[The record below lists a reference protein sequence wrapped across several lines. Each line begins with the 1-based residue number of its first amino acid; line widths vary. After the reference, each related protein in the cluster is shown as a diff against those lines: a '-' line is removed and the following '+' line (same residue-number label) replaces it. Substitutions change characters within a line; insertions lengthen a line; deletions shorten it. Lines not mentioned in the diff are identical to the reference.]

1 MALEDVRS
9 QQLQSETKADDS
21 IKVDVTDEVDFVAY
35 YEQTTGRLVV
45 DPEQAKVEFGE
56 VMASRLK
63 LSPDGLKVLWPQPAD
78 DPNDP
83 QNWTDFRKTVHL
95 IIITMSGVVPDFD
108 GGIGIASIFSLA
120 QTYDTTSGIINDR
133 TSNWG
138 IFLLGWGGIFWV
150 MLVRRYGRLPVLFW
164 SQLFALAFLVGATL
178 APNLATFAGM
188 RCLSGFF
195 GQVTGLYVVTDIF
208 PFHLQARKLNIWT
221 SGFVMS
227 ENESFSIW
235 EKHFSLSHRSPFLS
249 PFVFGFLVAR
259 ASWRWA
265 YAIGSIYN
273 AIVLVLIAF
282 FMEETM
288 YDRHLASKP
297 LQISTGL
304 RYRFETLIGVT
315 GYKMAKYR
323 PRWPEVLLAPLDV
336 AWRPQFF
343 FVVLFE
349 ALVFGFSIG
358 VNVGVSVATCS
369 NKLTDF
375 CRRQMLSSWDLLLPS
390 DLTLANMPWLERMR
404 LQLQV
409 FSVYE
414 VAVLLGEIIGRYVN
428 EFIMYL
434 HIRKNG
440 GFFEPE
446 SRLWTCYLAM
456 PLYICGF
463 LTLGAGIQHLNKAA
477 LIIGWGI
484 AFVAITLNTVAVYAY
499 CNDCFPRR
507 AGEVSALL
515 NFARSVGGFAVA
527 YFQVP
532 WATKSGALT
541 VFGVETAQVISLDA
555 LEESDGF
562 YRLVIGLFFIAV
574 PMTQLKGS
582 YFRTRFAL

>member
-1 MALEDVRS
+1 
-9 QQLQSETKADDS
+9 
-21 IKVDVTDEVDFVAY
+21 VDFVAY
-35 YEQTTGRLVV
+35 YEQATGRLVV

-63 LSPDGLKVLWPQPAD
+63 LSSDGLKVLWPQPSN

-83 QNWTDFRKTVHL
+83 QNWSDFRKTMHL
-95 IIITMSGVVPDFD
+95 IIITMSAVVPDFD
-108 GGIGIASIFSLA
+108 SGIGIASIFGLA
-120 QTYDTTSGIINDR
+120 QTYDTTSGVINDL
-133 TSNWG
+133 TSNWS

-150 MLVRRYGRLPVLFW
+150 MLMRRYGRLPVLFW

-188 RCLSGFF
+188 RCLTAFF
-195 GQVTGLYVVTDIF
+195 GTCPQVTGLYVVTDIF

-221 SGFVMS
+221 SGFV
-227 ENESFSIW
+227 I
-235 EKHFSLSHRSPFLS
+235 SPFLS

-265 YAIGSIYN
+265 YAIGSIYS
-273 AIVLVLIAF
+273 AIVLFLIVF

-288 YDRHLASKP
+288 YDRRLVSMP
-297 LQISTGL
+297 LRTSTGL

-323 PRWPEVLLAPLDV
+323 PRWPEVLFASLDV

-358 VNVGVSVATCS
+358 VNTTNVVFMGSSPPVGFGFSQYAVAGAYAT
-369 NKLTDF
+369 
-375 CRRQMLSSWDLLLPS
+375 PI
-390 DLTLANMPWLERMR
+390 
-404 LQLQV
+404 
-409 FSVYE
+409 
-414 VAVLLGEIIGRYVN
+414 VAVLFGEFIGRHVN
-428 EFIMYL
+428 DFIMNL
-434 HIRKNG
+434 NIRKNG
-440 GFFEPE
+440 GFFEAE

-463 LTLGAGIQHLNKAA
+463 LTLGAGIQNLSEAA
-477 LIIGWGI
+477 LIMGWGI

-499 CNDCFPRR
+499 CSDCFPRR

-532 WATKSGALT
+532 WATKSGALM
-541 VFGVETAQVISLDA
+541 VFGVEAA
-555 LEESDGF
+555 
-562 YRLVIGLFFIAV
+562 LVIAMFLIAV
-574 PMTQLKGS
+574 PMTQWKGS
-582 YFRTRFAL
+582 YFRVSVILFILTDSIDSVHRMLGTLCFMIGALQVANFRIREGY

>member
-21 IKVDVTDEVDFVAY
+21 IKVDVIDEVDFVAY

-63 LSPDGLKVLWPQPAD
+63 LSSDGLKVLWPQPAN

-120 QTYDTTSGIINDR
+120 QTYDTTSGVINDR

-178 APNLATFAGM
+178 APNLATFAGTHNNSL
-188 RCLSGFF
+188 CHSP
-195 GQVTGLYVVTDIF
+195 TSKGLYIVTDIF

-221 SGFVMS
+221 SGFV
-227 ENESFSIW
+227 I
-235 EKHFSLSHRSPFLS
+235 SPFLS

-304 RYRFETLIGVT
+304 RYRLETLIGVT

-349 ALVFGFSIG
+349 TTNVVFMGSPPPVGFGFSQY
-358 VNVGVSVATCS
+358 A
-369 NKLTDF
+369 
-375 CRRQMLSSWDLLLPS
+375 
-390 DLTLANMPWLERMR
+390 
-404 LQLQV
+404 
-409 FSVYE
+409 

-463 LTLGAGIQHLNKAA
+463 LTLGAGIQNLNKAA

-507 AGEVSALL
+507 AGEISALL
-515 NFARSVGGFAVA
+515 NFARSLGGFAVA

-541 VFGVETAQVISLDA
+541 VFGVETAQVISLGA

-582 YFRTRFAL
+582 YFRPLLPFSSGASQHRSN

>member
-1 MALEDVRS
+1 MALENVDS
-9 QQLQSETKADDS
+9 QQQQSETKADDS
-21 IKVDVTDEVDFVAY
+21 VEVDVTDEVDFVAY
-35 YEQTTGRLVV
+35 YEQATGRLVV

-63 LSPDGLKVLWPQPAD
+63 LSPDGSKVLWPQPAN

-95 IIITMSGVVPDFD
+95 IIITMSAVIPDFD
-108 GGIGIASIFSLA
+108 SGIGIASIFGLA
-120 QTYDTTSGIINDR
+120 QTYDTTSGVINDL
-133 TSNWG
+133 TSNWS

-150 MLVRRYGRLPVLFW
+150 MLMRRYGRLPVLFW

-178 APNLATFAGM
+178 APNLATFAAD
-188 RCLSGFF
+188 CGFRTCP
-195 GQVTGLYVVTDIF
+195 QVTGLYVVTDIF

-221 SGFVMS
+221 SGFV
-227 ENESFSIW
+227 I
-235 EKHFSLSHRSPFLS
+235 SPFLS

-265 YAIGSIYN
+265 YAIGSIYS
-273 AIVLVLIAF
+273 AIVLCLIAF

-288 YDRHLASKP
+288 YDRRLVSKP
-297 LQISTGL
+297 PRTSTGL
-304 RYRFETLIGVT
+304 KYRFETLIGVT
-315 GYKMAKYR
+315 GYRMAKYR
-323 PRWPEVLLAPLDV
+323 PRWSEVLFASLDV

-358 VNVGVSVATCS
+358 VNTTNVVFMGSPPPVGFGFSQYAVAGAYATPIAS
-369 NKLTDF
+369 F
-375 CRRQMLSSWDLLLPS
+375 
-390 DLTLANMPWLERMR
+390 
-404 LQLQV
+404 
-409 FSVYE
+409 FSIYK
-414 VAVLLGEIIGRYVN
+414 VAVFFGEFIGRYVN
-428 EFIMYL
+428 DFIMNL
-434 HIRKNG
+434 NIRKNG
-440 GFFEPE
+440 GFFEAE

-463 LTLGAGIQHLNKAA
+463 LTLGAGIQNLSAAA
-477 LIIGWGI
+477 LIMGWGI

-499 CNDCFPRR
+499 CSDCFPRR

-532 WATKSGALT
+532 WATQSGALT
-541 VFGVETAQVISLDA
+541 VFGVEAAQVILLDT
-555 LEESDGF
+555 LE
-562 YRLVIGLFFIAV
+562 V
-574 PMTQLKGS
+574 PDLP
-582 YFRTRFAL
+582 FL

>member
-1 MALEDVRS
+1 MVALVLRGVVRS
-9 QQLQSETKADDS
+9 IRYDRTQQ
-21 IKVDVTDEVDFVAY
+21 
-35 YEQTTGRLVV
+35 
-45 DPEQAKVEFGE
+45 
-56 VMASRLK
+56 
-63 LSPDGLKVLWPQPAD
+63 KVLWPQPAN

-95 IIITMSGVVPDFD
+95 IIITMSAVVPDFD
-108 GGIGIASIFSLA
+108 GGIGIASIFGLA
-120 QTYDTTSGIINDR
+120 QTYDTTSGVINDL
-133 TSNWG
+133 TSNWS

-164 SQLFALAFLVGATL
+164 SQLFALAFLVGGTL
-178 APNLATFAGM
+178 APNLATFAGIHTIIRDAM
-188 RCLSGFF
+188 FEWILWAGRHVIHAALQHLPTSK
-195 GQVTGLYVVTDIF
+195 GLYVVTDIF

-221 SGFVMS
+221 SGFV
-227 ENESFSIW
+227 
-235 EKHFSLSHRSPFLS
+235 LS
-249 PFVFGFLVAR
+249 PYLSPCVFGFFVAHV
-259 ASWRWA
+259 SWRWA

-273 AIVLVLIAF
+273 AIVLLLIVF

-323 PRWPEVLLAPLDV
+323 SRWPEVLLASLDV
-336 AWRPQFF
+336 VWRPQFF

-358 VNVGVSVATCS
+358 LNTTNV
-369 NKLTDF
+369 
-375 CRRQMLSSWDLLLPS
+375 
-390 DLTLANMPWLERMR
+390 
-404 LQLQV
+404 V
-409 FSVYE
+409 FMGSPPPVGFGFSQYA
-414 VAVLLGEIIGRYVN
+414 VAVLIGEFIGRYVN
-428 EFIMYL
+428 EFIMDL

-440 GFFEPE
+440 GFFEAE

-463 LTLGAGIQHLNKAA
+463 LTLGAGVQNLSEAA
-477 LIIGWGI
+477 LIMGWGI
-484 AFVAITLNTVAVYAY
+484 AIVAITLNTVAVYAY

-515 NFARSVGGFAVA
+515 NLARALGGFAVA

-532 WATKSGALT
+532 WATKSGGLV
-541 VFGVETAQVISLDA
+541 VFGVEAAQVISLDT

-562 YRLVIGLFFIAV
+562 YRLVIALFFVAV
-574 PMTQLKGS
+574 PMIQLKGS
-582 YFRTRFAL
+582 YFRARYAL

>member
-1 MALEDVRS
+1 
-9 QQLQSETKADDS
+9 
-21 IKVDVTDEVDFVAY
+21 
-35 YEQTTGRLVV
+35 
-45 DPEQAKVEFGE
+45 
-56 VMASRLK
+56 MASRLK

-120 QTYDTTSGIINDR
+120 QTYDTTSGVINDR

-195 GQVTGLYVVTDIF
+195 GTCPQVTGLYVVTDIF

-221 SGFVMS
+221 SGFV
-227 ENESFSIW
+227 I
-235 EKHFSLSHRSPFLS
+235 SPFLS

-304 RYRFETLIGVT
+304 RYRFKTLIGVT

-323 PRWPEVLLAPLDV
+323 PRWPEVILASLDV

-358 VNVGVSVATCS
+358 VNTTNVVFMGSPPPVGFGFSQYAVAGAYAT
-369 NKLTDF
+369 
-375 CRRQMLSSWDLLLPS
+375 PI
-390 DLTLANMPWLERMR
+390 
-404 LQLQV
+404 
-409 FSVYE
+409 

-463 LTLGAGIQHLNKAA
+463 LTLGAGIQNLNKAA

-515 NFARSVGGFAVA
+515 NFARSVGG
-527 YFQVP
+527 
-532 WATKSGALT
+532 
-541 VFGVETAQVISLDA
+541 
-555 LEESDGF
+555 ESQ
-562 YRLVIGLFFIAV
+562 RRMIAS
-574 PMTQLKGS
+574 T
-582 YFRTRFAL
+582 FTIAA

>member
-21 IKVDVTDEVDFVAY
+21 LKVDVTDEVDFVAY
-35 YEQTTGRLVV
+35 YEQATGRLVV

-95 IIITMSGVVPDFD
+95 IIITMSAVIPDFD
-108 GGIGIASIFSLA
+108 SGIGIASIFNLA
-120 QTYDTTSGIINDR
+120 QTYDTTSGVINDL
-133 TSNWG
+133 TSNWS
-138 IFLLGWGGIFWV
+138 IFLLA
-150 MLVRRYGRLPVLFW
+150 
-164 SQLFALAFLVGATL
+164 QLFALAFLVGATL

-188 RCLSGFF
+188 RCLTAFF
-195 GQVTGLYVVTDIF
+195 GTCPQVTGLYVVTDIF

-221 SGFVMS
+221 SGFV
-227 ENESFSIW
+227 I
-235 EKHFSLSHRSPFLS
+235 SPFLS

-265 YAIGSIYN
+265 YAIGSIYS
-273 AIVLVLIAF
+273 AIVLFLIAF

-288 YDRHLASKP
+288 YDRHLALKP

-323 PRWPEVLLAPLDV
+323 PRWPEVLVASLDV

-343 FVVLFE
+343 FIVLFE

-358 VNVGVSVATCS
+358 VNTTNVVFMGSSPPVGFGFSQYAVAGAYAT
-369 NKLTDF
+369 
-375 CRRQMLSSWDLLLPS
+375 PI
-390 DLTLANMPWLERMR
+390 
-404 LQLQV
+404 
-409 FSVYE
+409 
-414 VAVLLGEIIGRYVN
+414 VAVLLGEFIGRYVN
-428 EFIMYL
+428 EFIMDL
-434 HIRKNG
+434 HIRRNG
-440 GFFEPE
+440 GFFEAE

-456 PLYICGF
+456 SLYICGF
-463 LTLGAGIQHLNKAA
+463 LTLGAGIQNLNEAA
-477 LIIGWGI
+477 LIMGWGI

-532 WATKSGALT
+532 WATKSGGLM
-541 VFGVETAQVISLDA
+541 VFGVETAQVISLDT
-555 LEESDGF
+555 LKESDGF
-562 YRLVIGLFFIAV
+562 YRLVIGMFFVAV

-582 YFRTRFAL
+582 YFRARFAL

>member
-1 MALEDVRS
+1 MALEDVKS

-35 YEQTTGRLVV
+35 YEQNTGRLVV

-63 LSPDGLKVLWPQPAD
+63 LNPDGLKVLWPQPAD

-108 GGIGIASIFSLA
+108 GGIGIASIFGLA
-120 QTYDTTSGIINDR
+120 QTYDTTSGVINDL

-164 SQLFALAFLVGATL
+164 SQLFTLAFLVGATL

-188 RCLSGFF
+188 RCLSAFF
-195 GQVTGLYVVTDIF
+195 GQVTGLYTVTDIF

-221 SGFVMS
+221 SGVV
-227 ENESFSIW
+227 I
-235 EKHFSLSHRSPFLS
+235 SPFLS

-273 AIVLVLIAF
+273 AIVLLLIAF

-288 YDRHLASKP
+288 YDRRLASKP

-323 PRWPEVLLAPLDV
+323 PRWPEVLLASLDV
-336 AWRPQFF
+336 VWRPQFF

-349 ALVFGFSIG
+349 ALLFGFSIG
-358 VNVGVSVATCS
+358 VNTTNVVFMGSPPPVG
-369 NKLTDF
+369 F
-375 CRRQMLSSWDLLLPS
+375 G
-390 DLTLANMPWLERMR
+390 
-404 LQLQV
+404 
-409 FSVYE
+409 FSQYA
-414 VAVLLGEIIGRYVN
+414 VAVLLGEFIGRYVN
-428 EFIMYL
+428 EFIMDL

-440 GFFEPE
+440 GFFEAE

-463 LTLGAGIQHLNKAA
+463 LTLGAGIQNLNETA
-477 LIIGWGI
+477 LIMGWGI

-562 YRLVIGLFFIAV
+562 YRLVVGMFFIAV

-582 YFRTRFAL
+582 YFRARFAL